1 MVPWTTRP
9 APPSSPDPDLLRPH
23 AGEGYARAVTEATPP
38 RDRGPRTPTPVDAV
52 AERWVDVV
60 CDLDPTVATWIGRPG
75 RTGEHADHSPEGH
88 ERLAAATRAALD
100 ELDGVAPVD
109 DVDRVTVD
117 DLRATLELDLEH
129 HARRSHLRD
138 LNVIASPAQA
148 IREVF
153 DLMPTSSEADWA
165 DVASRAAGV
174 PAALSGYVETLRLGR
189 AEGVVP
195 AARQVAEVAVQAER
209 TARGDGFFPQLAEG
223 ARLGDGTALPDALAA
238 DLRASAGQA
247 AEAYG
252 SFAAFLRDE
261 LLPAAGEDDAVGRDA
276 YELHSR
282 RFLGAAV
289 DLDETY
295 AWALDA
301 LARIVDEQERVAA
314 SIEAGAGVARAVA
327 LLDADPARQLH
338 GTDALREWMQQLSD
352 RAVAS
357 LAGTHFDVPE
367 PLRRLEC
374 RIAPTQDGGVYY
386 TSPSDDFSRPGRMWW
401 SVPEGDDAFTTWRE
415 TSTVFHEGVPGHHL
429 QLGTAVAQRATLN
442 TWRRQLAGTS
452 GHAEGWALYAERLMD
467 ELGWLDDPGDRL
479 GMLFEQRLR
488 AARVV
493 VDIGV
498 HLGLRSPAGGRWD
511 AGTALAFVGEHSS
524 MTGAVLRF
532 EVDRY
537 LGWPG
542 QAPSY
547 AIGQRLWQD
556 LRAEVAR
563 REGDRFD
570 LRAFHDR
577 ALRLGGVGLDT
588 LRRAVLD

>member
-1 MVPWTTRP
+1 MTDASTGPGQGHRP
-9 APPSSPDPDLLRPH
+9 AT
-23 AGEGYARAVTEATPP
+23 A
-38 RDRGPRTPTPVDAV
+38 VDAV
-52 AERWVDVV
+52 AERWVDVL
-60 CDLDPTVATWIGRPG
+60 CDLDPTVATWIGRAG
-75 RTGEHADHSPEGH
+75 RTGEHADHSPDGH
-88 ERLAAATRAALD
+88 ERTAAATRAALL
-100 ELDGVAPVD
+100 ELDAAVPVD

-129 HARRSHLRD
+129 HERGLHLRD
-138 LNVIASPAQA
+138 LNVIASPAQS

-153 DLMPTSSEADWA
+153 DLMPTSTEQDWA

-174 PAALSGYVETLRLGR
+174 PAALEGYVRTLRLGIER
-189 AEGVVP
+189 GTVP
-195 AARQVAEVAVQAER
+195 AARQVAEVAVQADR
-209 TARGDGFFPQLAEG
+209 TARRDGFFPRLAAR
-223 ARLGDGTALPDALAA
+223 ARLEGGAELPGGLAA
-238 DLRASAGQA
+238 ELTAATDRAA
-247 AEAYG
+247 AAHGE
-252 SFAAFLRDE
+252 FAAFLRDE
-261 LLPAAGEDDAVGRDA
+261 LLPAAGEGDAVGRDA

-295 AWALDA
+295 AWGLDA
-301 LARIVDEQERVAA
+301 LAGIVDEQERLAE
-314 SIEAGAGVARAVA
+314 SLEPGADVARAVA
-327 LLDADPARQLH
+327 LLDADPTRQLH
-338 GTDALREWMQQLSD
+338 GTEALREWMQGLSD
-352 RAVAS
+352 RAVDA

-367 PLRRLEC
+367 PLRHLEC
-374 RIAPTQDGGVYY
+374 RIAPTHDGGVYY

-401 SVPEGDDAFTTWRE
+401 SVPEGDESFTTWRE

-429 QLGTAVAQRATLN
+429 QLGTAVHERATLN

-467 ELGWLDDPGDRL
+467 ELGWLRDPGDRL

-498 HLGLRSPAGGRWD
+498 HLGLRTPAGGPWD
-511 AGTALAFVGEHSS
+511 ADAALAFVGGHSS

-547 AIGQRLWQD
+547 AIGQRLWQE
-556 LRAEVAR
+556 LRAEASR
-563 REGDRFD
+563 REGAAFD
-570 LRAFHDR
+570 LRAFHGR

-588 LRRAVLD
+588 LRRAALA